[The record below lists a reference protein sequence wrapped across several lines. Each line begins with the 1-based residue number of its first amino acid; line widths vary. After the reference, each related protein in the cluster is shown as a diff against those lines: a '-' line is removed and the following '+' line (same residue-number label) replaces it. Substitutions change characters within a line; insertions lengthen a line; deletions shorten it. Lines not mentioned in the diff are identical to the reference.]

1 MSFNY
6 RLIFKILCLVTVLIG
21 GTMSVP
27 LATAFIYQE
36 WREVTSFFI
45 LMLIL
50 ILSGYIGFIFIKP
63 ESQKLR
69 MRDGYLV
76 VSSCWITASL
86 LGALPYL
93 ISGYALVDGIFES
106 VAGFTTTGASVVD
119 LESLPH
125 SLVMWKGV
133 SSWLGGMGILVLAI
147 SILPALGI
155 SAYSL
160 AYAEVPGISL
170 SKVANRISDSSK
182 MLYLF
187 YCSFTILEFLLLL
200 LSPMDTF
207 DAIITTMGSVSTSGL
222 TSMYDVF
229 LSYDSLY
236 IEIIVCTFTF
246 LASINFTLYYHVLNR
261 NWRIVLHDI
270 EFRGYA
276 AILGISS
283 ALVVATLY
291 FTGSYNF
298 MNSLRYGIFHVVSFS
313 TTSGFA
319 IVEQESWPTFCMSI
333 LCMLM
338 LIGGCSSS
346 TCGSIKVIRF
356 LVAMKLIGRGFMKR
370 IHPRSVYAV
379 KLGGEAI
386 SAQKVSHLTAFIML
400 FFVIIVFSSL
410 LLSLQN
416 LDLFT
421 TLSSSLA
428 MISNTGLGFGLV
440 SDADYSVYCP
450 PLRLVLCMLMIV
462 GRLELF
468 TIVVLFVPSFWN
480 PDKYSYH

>member
-6 RLIFKILCLVTVLIG
+6 RLIIKILCIVTAILG
-21 GTMSVP
+21 GTMSIP
-27 LATAFIYQE
+27 LFTALTYHE

-50 ILSGYIGFIFIKP
+50 IPLGYVGFKFIRP
-63 ESQKLR
+63 TTQKLK
-69 MRDGYLV
+69 MRDGYLIV
-76 VSSCWITASL
+76 ASCWITASL
-86 LGALPYL
+86 LGALPYF
-93 ISGYALVDGIFES
+93 ISGYTPIDGIFES
-106 VAGFTTTGASVVD
+106 VSGFTTTGATVID
-119 LESLPH
+119 IESAPR
-125 SLVMWKGV
+125 SLLMWKGI
-133 SSWLGGMGILVLAI
+133 SNWLGGMGILVLAI

-155 SAYSL
+155 SAYSV

-187 YCSFTILEFLLLL
+187 YCLFTVVEFILLWIG
-200 LSPMDTF
+200 PMPAF

-222 TSMYDVF
+222 TTTYDVF

-236 IEIIVCTFTF
+236 VDLVICIFTF
-246 LASINFTLYYHVLNR
+246 LASINFTLYYHVIHK
-261 NWRIVLHDI
+261 NWHTVLHDI
-270 EFRGYA
+270 EFRSYV
-276 AILGISS
+276 AILGIGS
-283 ALVVATLY
+283 ALVACTLY
-291 FTGSYNF
+291 FTNSYNLID
-298 MNSLRYGIFHVVSFS
+298 SIRYGVFQTMAFS

-319 IVEQESWPTFCMSI
+319 IIGHESWPSFCILI
-333 LCMLM
+333 LCVLM

-346 TCGSIKVIRF
+346 TCGSIKVIRI
-356 LVAMKLIGRGFMKR
+356 LVALKLIGRGFMKR
-370 IHPRSVYAV
+370 IHPRAVYAV

-386 SAQKVSHLTAFIML
+386 PAQKVSHLTAFIML
-400 FFVIIVFSSL
+400 YFVIIIVSSVV
-410 LLSLQN
+410 LSLQN

-440 SDADYSVYCP
+440 SNADYSAYCP
-450 PLRLVLCMLMIV
+450 PLRLVLCMLMII

-480 PDKYSYH
+480 PDKYNIH